1 MTAKQTMIDKLGG
14 EDQYRQFLKD
24 IASKGGKNSTYR
36 GFRDKK
42 DLAKSAGSAGGKKK
56 QENRRKKLDT

>member
-1 MTAKQTMIDKLGG
+1 MTAKQTMINRLGS
-14 EDQYRQFLKD
+14 EEAYLAYMKQ
-24 IASKGGKNSTYR
+24 ISSKGGKNSTYR

>member
-1 MTAKQTMIDKLGG
+1 MTAKQTMIDKLGS
-14 EDQYRQFLKD
+14 EEAYKQFLRD

-42 DLAKSAGSAGGKKK
+42 DLAKKAGSAGGKKK
-56 QENRRKKLDT
+56 QENRRKGLDT